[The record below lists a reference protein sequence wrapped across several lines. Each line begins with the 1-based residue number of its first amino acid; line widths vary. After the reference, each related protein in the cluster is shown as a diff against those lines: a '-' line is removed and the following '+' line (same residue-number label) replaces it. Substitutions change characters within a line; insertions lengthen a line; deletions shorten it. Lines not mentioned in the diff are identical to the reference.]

1 MAGSCAANVRH
12 LFGLCKDFDG
22 KVWNWRWFLTDVGC
36 FEMQNAAS
44 ANQSWSSTNHIGR
57 FGGWRIGC
65 NFAAFLSFAP
75 EINKLTED
83 LALGLMID
91 KPPVSYV
98 N

>member
-1 MAGSCAANVRH
+1 MRH
-12 LFGLCKDFDG
+12 LQTKVGHLLTILGGLE
-22 KVWNWRWFLTDVGC
+22 V
-36 FEMQNAAS
+36 
-44 ANQSWSSTNHIGR
+44 
-57 FGGWRIGC
+57 GC
-65 NFAAFLSFAP
+65 NFAAFLSFVP

>member
-1 MAGSCAANVRH
+1 M
-12 LFGLCKDFDG
+12 
-22 KVWNWRWFLTDVGC
+22 GC
-36 FEMQNAAS
+36 D
-44 ANQSWSSTNHIGR
+44 
-57 FGGWRIGC
+57 
-65 NFAAFLSFAP
+65 FAAFLSFAP